1 MKEAINQE
9 TYERLL
15 RWCEGSL
22 SKADALQLE
31 EEMHE
36 NQVLREKAN
45 ELKQFYALGQ
55 AADFHFKPFLAGRV
69 LHQLEQQTQSENP
82 LQSLQFAFS
91 RLALPAFAIMLLL
104 LAITFVGEQ
113 SLSID
118 AVLGLADLNVE
129 DLYSEYIIS
138 L

>member
-1 MKEAINQE
+1 MKETINQK

-22 SKADALQLE
+22 NEAEVSQLE
-31 EEMHE
+31 EEMRTNPIL
-36 NQVLREKAN
+36 NQRAK
-45 ELKQFYALGQ
+45 ELKQLYALGQ
-55 AADFHFKPFLAGRV
+55 SADFHFKPFLAGRV
-69 LHQLEQQTQSENP
+69 LHQLKQEAQTEHP

-91 RLALPAFAIMLLL
+91 RLALPAFAIMLVL

-113 SLSID
+113 SLSMD
-118 AVLGLADLNVE
+118 AVLGLADLDVE
-129 DLYSEYIIS
+129 DLYSQYIIS